1 MNKNELALK
10 LLAAIKDLL
19 TWAGIPRD
27 MLDGMDEAIFLIFII
42 AVSLVIAAVIHF
54 ILAQL
59 ARRILKRRKIGVLG
73 SMLRYGVFRKLTAVI
88 PPLIVSA
95 LLPFAFDHRSH
106 WFIVSDR
113 VTWICFFLA
122 LLFSIN
128 AIFRTVGD
136 ALMQREEWKNRPL
149 KGFIQIFQVIF
160 TCITLIIIGSII
172 AGKSPSNLITGLG
185 AFAAVLMLIFKD
197 TILGFVAGV
206 MISEDDMLRIGDW
219 IEMPQNNINGTVTD
233 ISLDIVKV
241 LNFDNT
247 TVTIPPYSLVSGSF
261 INWRTMEESG
271 GRRIMR
277 EYVLKLDGIRTC
289 TPDFLEGMKSFDP
302 LLRDYITAK
311 QRQAA
316 EGRTANTA
324 NPEGLPDGTIDTN
337 AGLLR
342 AYMYLYL
349 SHHPAVNH
357 SMLTMVR
364 TLAPTENGL
373 PMQIYCFSANTD
385 WASYESIQSEIME
398 HFVTVLPAFGLS
410 AFQNADSRD
419 MILGSLIESPRNDLP
434 DNIDGV
440 AWRTM
445 LGHGGTADR
454 ASAPATA
461 STSGT
466 ASPSATAKTA
476 ATPSSP
482 AAAAAESAGGSKK
495 E

>member
-42 AVSLVIAAVIHF
+42 VVSLVIAAVIHF

-95 LLPFAFDHRSH
+95 LLPFAFDHRSR
-106 WFIVSDR
+106 WFIISDR

-241 LNFDNT
+241 FNFDNT

-357 SMLTMVR
+357 GMLTMVR

-434 DNIDGV
+434 DNIDGI

-454 ASAPATA
+454 AFAPATA

-466 ASPSATAKTA
+466 ASPSATAETA
-476 ATPSSP
+476 ETSSST
-482 AAAAAESAGGSKK
+482 AAAAAESAGGGKK